1 MQNIINALDLND
13 LISNVFTLSLL
24 GCLFL
29 HLLLTKNQRLVTFCF
44 ALVLIQ
50 FLNWVIYPV
59 VWSHEY
65 GAYIWYV
72 TWMVTDIL
80 VLLYVAIRAVLS
92 GKVLKEELAVSLLTV
107 VAILFYIARF
117 VERHFTDLTIIKVV
131 QAYAIPAVNICII
144 LALLTPVAKQL
155 VVTLGRKINGIT
167 IFGLR
172 FSVSSV
178 RSSAVLANPESLSRT
193 NRRSL

>member
-1 MQNIINALDLND
+1 MSLVGC
-13 LISNVFTLSLL
+13 VFI
-24 GCLFL
+24 
-29 HLLLTKNQRLVTFCF
+29 HLLLTKNSRLVAFSVVI
-44 ALVLIQ
+44 LVIQ
-50 FLNWVIYPV
+50 FLNWNLSPIL
-59 VWSHEY
+59 WHDSN
-65 GAYIWYV
+65 AKYIWYI

-80 VLLYVAIRAVLS
+80 ILLYVAFRAVTS
-92 GKVLKEELAVSLLTV
+92 GRVLKEEFAVCV
-107 VAILFYIARF
+107 VTTIAISINIIRF
-117 VERHFTDLTIIKVV
+117 IERHFTDLTIIKEL
-131 QAYAIPAVNICII
+131 QAYAMPAVNICII